1 MAFTKLCKSLA
12 NAFRGKKQKKTL
24 PVQKPN
30 SAVPESDKKSKA
42 RLMKEEAA
50 SEAFFRRNTKR
61 CPHCLVGVQK
71 SPDGCDTIYCMSTYP
86 PSVSLQMIKELTS
99 GDFCVGECGQVFC
112 YAWQPERPKGS
123 QWLMRKS
130 ASTTR
135 IITII
140 MDGDD
145 VRVKRAKLRDY
156 KDYIEGWFDYGGVC
170 V

>member
-1 MAFTKLCKSLA
+1 M
-12 NAFRGKKQKKTL
+12 
-24 PVQKPN
+24 
-30 SAVPESDKKSKA
+30 DK
-42 RLMKEEAA
+42 
-50 SEAFFRRNTKR
+50 F
-61 CPHCLVGVQK
+61 
-71 SPDGCDTIYCMSTYP
+71 
-86 PSVSLQMIKELTS
+86 SVT
-99 GDFCVGECGQVFC
+99 
-112 YAWQPERPKGS
+112 YAWQPERPNGS